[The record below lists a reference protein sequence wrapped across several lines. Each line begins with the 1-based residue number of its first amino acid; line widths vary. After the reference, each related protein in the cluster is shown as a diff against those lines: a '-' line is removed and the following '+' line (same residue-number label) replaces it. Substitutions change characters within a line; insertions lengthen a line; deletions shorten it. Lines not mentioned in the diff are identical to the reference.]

1 MIFLGGRGTGE
12 NGDSVELWFRSSFWS
27 LLLIF
32 FSLSY
37 ILLSLFGG
45 SLSPYKDI
53 SALLGV
59 LAFGGLAWSLG
70 SSREKDRLDKLLAAA
85 AESDGAALL
94 IVGPDR
100 QAVYANGAF
109 HRLFPS
115 TSVDG
120 GQIEGGEASISA
132 ISGLVHG
139 EASQVELGR
148 LLSSA
153 ASERNDTGEIC
164 ITTPSGRYEWRGL
177 IVSPIQKFPGYLLVS
192 ARDVTAR
199 HELEVVR
206 RSEEKLVRDFID
218 HLPVGFFSSDAEGRF
233 IYVNETLANW
243 LGIEPGEQ
251 HGDEGLA
258 DFIAVG
264 DNENSSPPQGGDAD
278 HGDVL
283 LHGASGG
290 DFSAYIRQS
299 QRTSKKG
306 DFVYSRSVV
315 LRDVAAD
322 SGKTLSGFIAH
333 KLKAL
338 FDVAPIGIAHMDV
351 SGEIVEANIA
361 LTKMLGLVRD
371 QAVGKSLT
379 DFIKKEDRQ
388 DMEGLLS
395 KIVMGTV
402 PAGNFEVRFAKEG
415 RKEKVSTVYAG
426 RIDDGDGDVSG
437 LILHFIDTTDRKH
450 LELEFTQAQRI
461 QAVGQLAGGVA
472 HDFNNLLTAMIGF
485 CDLLLGRHGPGDPS
499 FADVMQIKQN
509 ANRAANLVR
518 QLLAF
523 SRKQT
528 LQPKIIDVTGA
539 ISEMSNLIRRLIGEN
554 MEFEMSHGQNLGKVR
569 VDPGQFDQVI
579 INLAVN
585 ARDAMPNG
593 GKLTISSRNV
603 VLEEPEQRGQ
613 DHMPAGDYVQ
623 IEVADTG
630 VGISKEDIGNI
641 FEPFFSTKEMGAG
654 TGLGLSTVHGI
665 IHQTGGFVFVDS
677 APGEGTVFSIF
688 LPHYEGSEETEE
700 ANENDVEKVDKDLTG
715 VGDILLVEDEDAVR
729 LFAARALTNK
739 GYKVHEAQNAEEA
752 LDLVKESGETFDLI
766 VTDMIM
772 PGMDGYTMVR
782 YIRESYPSIKVILM
796 SGYAEDTIPEE
807 IGTDSTI
814 NFMHKPFSLKELAA
828 LVKTVIGDE

>member
-1 MIFLGGRGTGE
+1 MISSGETKEAAGGGVGFWY
-12 NGDSVELWFRSSFWS
+12 LSSFWS
-27 LLLIF
+27 ILLIV
-32 FSLSY
+32 FSTFY
-37 ILLSLFGG
+37 VLLSFFGG
-45 SLSPYKDI
+45 EYSPYKDI
-53 SALLGV
+53 PALLSV
-59 LAFGGLAWSLG
+59 FSFGGLSWSLG
-70 SSREKDRLDKLLAAA
+70 SSQDKAKLDKLLAAA

-100 QAVYANGAF
+100 EAVYANGAF

-115 TSVDG
+115 TGVDG
-120 GQIEGGEASISA
+120 LRVEGGEASISA
-132 ISGLVHG
+132 IASLVHG
-139 EASQVELGR
+139 EASQIELDR
-148 LLSSA
+148 LLGSA
-153 ASERNDTGEIC
+153 IEERNDSGEIC
-164 ITTPSGRYEWRGL
+164 ITTPSGHYEWRGL
-177 IVSPIQKFPGYLLVS
+177 NVSPIQKFPGYLLVS

-218 HLPVGFFSSDAEGRF
+218 HLPVGFFSSDADGRF

-251 HGDEGLA
+251 YGDEGLA
-258 DFIAVG
+258 DFIVG
-264 DNENSSPPQGGDAD
+264 DDAKEGTPGKDKEAD
-278 HGDVL
+278 HGEVL

-290 DFSAYIRQS
+290 DFSVYLRQS
-299 QRTSKKG
+299 QRTSKSG

-322 SGKTLSGFIAH
+322 SGNAVVGFIAH

-338 FDVAPIGIAHMDV
+338 FDAAPIGIAQMDI
-351 SGEIVEANIA
+351 SGEIVEANMA
-361 LTKMLGLVRD
+361 FTKMLGMGRD
-371 QAVGKSLT
+371 QATGKALNE
-379 DFIKKEDRQ
+379 FIKKEDRQ
-388 DMEGLLS
+388 DMEVLLS

-402 PAGNFEVRFAKEG
+402 PAGNFEVRFATKEG
-415 RKEKVSTVYAG
+415 REKVSTVYAG
-426 RIDDGDGDVSG
+426 CIDDGDGDVSG
-437 LILHFIDTTDRKH
+437 LMLHFIDTTERKH
-450 LELEFTQAQRI
+450 LEMEFTQSQRI

-528 LQPKIIDVTGA
+528 LQPKVIDVTGA

-554 MEFEMSHGQNLGKVR
+554 MEFEIVHGHNLGKVR
-569 VDPGQFDQVI
+569 VDPGQFDQVV

-585 ARDAMPNG
+585 ARDAMPSG
-593 GKLTISSRNV
+593 GKLTITTRNHI
-603 VLEEPEQRGQ
+603 LEQPEQRDQ
-613 DHMPAGDYVQ
+613 DVMPAGDYVL

-630 VGISKEDIGNI
+630 VGISKEDIGSI
-641 FEPFFSTKEMGAG
+641 FEPFFSTKEVGAG

-665 IHQTGGFVFVDS
+665 IHQTGGFIFVDS
-677 APGEGTVFSIF
+677 APGDGTAFSIF
-688 LPHYEGSEETEE
+688 LPCYEGGEEVSEE
-700 ANENDVEKVDKDLTG
+700 ADSAPEKGIVDLTG
-715 VGDILLVEDEDAVR
+715 VGNILLVEDEDAVR

-739 GYKVHEAQNAEEA
+739 GYKVQEAQNAEEA
-752 LDLVKESGETFDLI
+752 LDIIKENKIKIDLI
-766 VTDMIM
+766 VTDMVM

-782 YIRESYPSIKVILM
+782 YIRESHPNIKVILM
-796 SGYAEDTIPEE
+796 SGYAEDAIPEE
-807 IGTDSTI
+807 IGTDTTI
-814 NFMHKPFSLKELAA
+814 NFMHKPFSLKDLAA
-828 LVKTVIGDE
+828 LVKTVLGEV